1 MEKILESLWVVFVL
15 LGGWL
20 GSRLWGKID
29 SLEKEKADS
38 DQTRDIEK
46 YHAKLI
52 HELDRRIDIVKHTLV
67 ARDEYK
73 SDISS
78 LHVRINIISEK
89 KADKILNIRTHAAKE
104 KNGES

>member
-20 GSRLWGKID
+20 GSRLWAKID

-52 HELDRRIDIVKHTLV
+52 HELDRRIDTVKHTLV